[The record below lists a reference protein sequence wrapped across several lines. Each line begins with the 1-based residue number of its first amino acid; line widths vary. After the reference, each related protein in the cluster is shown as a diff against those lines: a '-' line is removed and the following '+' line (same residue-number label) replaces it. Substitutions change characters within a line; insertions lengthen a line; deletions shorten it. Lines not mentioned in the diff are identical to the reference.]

1 MEMRLYRRVIEIRD
15 GRLELREHFAPSVVA
30 ASRALT
36 ADRGLHGR
44 AADAFVEAK
53 VLEAAVR
60 SAAAGQAVDAPWKG
74 ASPVGEST
82 ADEVDWLREVA
93 RQFSPPRPVW
103 HRGVPIRYGAGKV
116 A

>member
-15 GRLELREHFAPSVVA
+15 GRLELREFFAPSVVA
-30 ASRALT
+30 ASRAL
-36 ADRGLHGR
+36 APSRGLHGR

-53 VLEAAVR
+53 VLEAAVL
-60 SAAAGQAVDAPWKG
+60 SAATGQTVEAPWVG

-82 ADEVDWLREVA
+82 ADEVEWLREVA

-103 HRGVPIRYGAGKV
+103 HHGVSYRSRAGKV